1 MKKIPYKTI
10 VLVLLSLGNIIVLI
24 LSSLSLKNINGN
36 KKNTS
41 ILLPTSINGL
51 TSFFFFFL

>member
-36 KKNTS
+36 KK
-41 ILLPTSINGL
+41 IHLFYFQHQLMV
-51 TSFFFFFL
+51 

>member
-36 KKNTS
+36 KKNTR
-41 ILLPTSINGL
+41 LLRRCRY
-51 TSFFFFFL
+51 